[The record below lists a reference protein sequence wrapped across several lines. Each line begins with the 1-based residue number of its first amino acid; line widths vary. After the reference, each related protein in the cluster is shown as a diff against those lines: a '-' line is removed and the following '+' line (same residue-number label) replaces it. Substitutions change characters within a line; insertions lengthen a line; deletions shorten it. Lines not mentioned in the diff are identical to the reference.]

1 MYIIAATEE
10 NKSKLIRW
18 VDKNFD
24 HFCLLNSN
32 QYNDKYSS
40 LNWELAFDATRIL
53 SCNHENAFEKLKQ
66 FCDTNNSKIY
76 GLLAYDLK
84 NDTENL
90 ITSKKA
96 IIDFP
101 DLAFFEPKH
110 IVSEREGSLVSSS
123 FNLEQIDFNSTSDV
137 NDFEHPKYI
146 TLESH
151 TENEYIE
158 TINRLKKHIYDGD
171 IYEINYCISFITKE
185 YNCDILSIYEQLNRL
200 SPNPFA
206 CLLKINHQY
215 IVSASPERF
224 LKKLNDQI
232 ISQPIKGTIIKTE
245 NIEKDKQDLLNS
257 EKERAENVMIVD
269 LVRNDL
275 KKSAQTGSVKVD
287 ELFGIYTFPQLHQ
300 MISTITAQA
309 KPNVHVVD
317 IIKSCFPMGSM
328 TGAPKVRAMQ
338 LIDRYEKVKRSAFS
352 GAVGYIDM
360 QKQEFDFNVII
371 RSLFFDKDTKTLSYN
386 VGSAITYD
394 SIAKYEY
401 EECLLK
407 AMAIKKVLGIN

>member
-1 MYIIAATEE
+1 MYKITASEE
-10 NKSKLIRW
+10 NKLKLIRW
-18 VDKNFD
+18 VDKNFK

-32 QYNDKYSS
+32 QYDDKYGS
-40 LNWELAFDATRIL
+40 LNWELAFDANRIL
-53 SCNHENAFEKLKQ
+53 SSNHENAFEKLKH
-66 FCDTNNSKIY
+66 FCDANNSKIY

-84 NDTENL
+84 NDTEKLVSSN
-90 ITSKKA
+90 KP

-110 IVSEREGSLVSSS
+110 IITEKDGYLTSKS
-123 FNLEQIDFNSTSDV
+123 FNIEALEFDIHENISQTA
-137 NDFEHPKYI
+137 HPKNF
-146 TLESH
+146 THESH
-151 TENEYIE
+151 SESEYIE
-158 TINRLKKHIYDGD
+158 TINQLKKHIYDGD
-171 IYEINYCISFITKE
+171 IYEINYCISFVINE
-185 YNCDILSIYEQLNRL
+185 YYCDVVSIYDQLNKL

-206 CLLKINHQY
+206 CLLKFNHQF
-215 IVSASPERF
+215 IISASPERF
-224 LKKLNDQI
+224 LKKQNNKV
-232 ISQPIKGTIIKTE
+232 ISQPIKGTIKRTD
-245 NIEKDKQDLLNS
+245 NIDRDKSELLSS

-275 KKSAQTGSVKVD
+275 KKCAVTGSIKVE

-300 MISTITAQA
+300 MISTITAKA
-309 KPNVHVVD
+309 KEEVHMID

-338 LIDRYEKVKRSAFS
+338 LIDQYEKVKRAAFS

-360 QKQEFDFNVII
+360 QNQEFDFNVII
-371 RSLFFDKDTKTLSYN
+371 RSLFYDCETQTLSYN

-394 SIAKYEY
+394 SFAQFEY

-407 AMAIKKVLGIN
+407 AKAIKKVLGIN